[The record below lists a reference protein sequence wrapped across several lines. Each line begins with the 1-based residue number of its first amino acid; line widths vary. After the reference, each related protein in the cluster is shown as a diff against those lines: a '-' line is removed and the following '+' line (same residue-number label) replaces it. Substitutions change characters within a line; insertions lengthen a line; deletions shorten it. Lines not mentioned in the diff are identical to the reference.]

1 MLLIDNFL
9 HGDLHCKNWKVRVND
24 AGKPQIVVYDCG
36 ICFSNVDLQLT
47 RDFWF
52 AIGKYDVEKLT
63 DVLKRFLIINKQ
75 DHIDINLEAEI
86 RNIFNIILK
95 NSVGIGMVMKSIIH
109 FFQNHSIIIHKFL
122 LNFSILMCLIED
134 FLKNNDVI
142 NRERNINKIDYNSNM
157 YEIINENQLD
167 IITYCNVRNC
177 YPEVGKLLLAEL
189 NTKHAEYKNNKSSF
203 FSDDD
208 TTSNTNT
215 QTNTQLFS
223 NIKLSGLTFK
233 PPE

>member
-1 MLLIDNFL
+1 MLLVDNFL

-36 ICFSNVDLQLT
+36 ICFSNINLQLT

-52 AIGKYDVEKLT
+52 AIGKYDVEKMT
-63 DVLKRFLIINKQ
+63 DVLNRFLIINNQ
-75 DHIDINLEAEI
+75 NHIDINLEEEI

-109 FFQNHSIIIHKFL
+109 FFQNHNIIIHKFL

-142 NRERNINKIDYNSNM
+142 NRERNINNVDYNSNM

-203 FSDDD
+203 FSDD
-208 TTSNTNT
+208 TPSNTDIP
-215 QTNTQLFS
+215 TNTQLFS